1 MGAMPKRDA
10 YDRDGKGKFRAGPT
24 HGENLGLRLP
34 LALDQLVRARVCSA
48 SQTPQEQ
55 RAAIRQWLIRLTC
68 EALEIPHYEAM
79 EPPTNDPA
87 TRRSPD
93 RSLDRPTSNSDPGD
107 PADSP
112 AAPPVEGLARSRR
125 GSRRRKGS
133 SD

>member
-10 YDRDGKGKFRAGPT
+10 YDRDGKGKFKAGPT

-34 LALDQLVRARVCSA
+34 LALDQLVRGRICSA

-79 EPPTNDPA
+79 EPPTDDPA
-87 TRRSPD
+87 TR
-93 RSLDRPTSNSDPGD
+93 PTSADSSS
-107 PADSP
+107 PAD
-112 AAPPVEGLARSRR
+112 PPGEGLD
-125 GSRRRKGS
+125 SRRRRTRRRKNGA
-133 SD
+133 D